1 MIIHN
6 NQFMTNSQE
15 ESIFNIII
23 NTVKRNISEKMK
35 NDNLKSIVSALK
47 VALNVKATGIIIIS
61 T

>member
-1 MIIHN
+1 
-6 NQFMTNSQE
+6 MTNSQE

-23 NTVKRNISEKMK
+23 NTVKRKTSEKMK

-47 VALNVKATGIIIIS
+47 VALNVKATDIIIIS

>member
-1 MIIHN
+1 
-6 NQFMTNSQE
+6 MTNSQE